1 NLWLSPQVLRKQQ
14 LPGKNPS
21 LRARLQKSV
30 RGEGSGLDLNNFP
43 VWVRG
48 TTENSEIYPIN
59 GEEIDR
65 RL

>member
-1 NLWLSPQVLRKQQ
+1 LWLSPQVLKKQQ
-14 LPGKNPS
+14 LLGKNQN
-21 LRARLQKSV
+21 LRKRLQKSV
-30 RGEGSGLDLNNFP
+30 RAGGSGLDLNNFQ
-43 VWVRG
+43 VWVRE